1 LRQVDKLN
9 HMKILEPNGL
19 VDNLYK
25 YVHTNIEITK
35 IEVQERIEDA
45 SKKAVIA
52 GVLAL
57 TGAIFLVFFF
67 ITIALILNHFLE
79 SNFMGFLIV
88 TLILSIVM
96 GVVFYFTKDHLL
108 KKPTE
113 NTIKSIEE
121 DTENVLLNE

>member
-1 LRQVDKLN
+1 
-9 HMKILEPNGL
+9 MKILEPNGL